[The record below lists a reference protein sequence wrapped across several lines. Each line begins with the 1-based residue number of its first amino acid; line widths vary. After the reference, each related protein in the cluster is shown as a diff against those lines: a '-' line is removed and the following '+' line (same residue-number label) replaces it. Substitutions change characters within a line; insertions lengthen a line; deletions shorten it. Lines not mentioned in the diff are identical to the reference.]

1 MPFHAPSLSTWLAA
15 PSSPDGAGGGLT
27 LSRLLVGLGSAALAV
42 VGLLLVLTGGHPWPG
57 LVVAGAGMLV
67 AAIPALPR
75 PGSLLGSHI
84 LLRMITLFTVTAAY
98 LDLTQ
103 GPAWLPAVA
112 AAIGVV
118 VLAGEPLLRTAVT
131 SAPLATAHLPGVP
144 DSPGITVQTWVVPAA
159 TTVQWIGGGVLA
171 VVGAPAWIWI
181 LTSLLIP
188 AAAIAVGLD
197 GLRHRLSVVRARRA
211 MAAAVHAYQPEF
223 FIYAGRQEDA
233 AYQVQM
239 WLPYLE
245 RTGRRFMIMTRAP
258 RPAATLAGLTDV
270 PVICC
275 RTVSDIESVLTPS
288 LTTVFYPNAA
298 SSNGQLVRYGHL
310 THVHLGH
317 GDSDK
322 ATSYSPLHAMYDV
335 IFSAGPAAIARY
347 GNHGVHIPADRFRIV
362 GRPQVEAVQQAD
374 GPIRGVEQPTVLY
387 APTWCGHVDETRYYS
402 IPRGER
408 IVQRLLDRGATV
420 VFRPHPF
427 NFDVTEDANTVLRIN
442 ELLRRD
448 AERTGRQHV
457 WGEQAT
463 GVMSLYD
470 CFNRSDAMISDV
482 SGVVSDFLFS
492 QKPLAMYAIGAREQF
507 IQDYPVSRAAYLLDS
522 DLANIDQVLGDLLG
536 EDPQAP
542 VRADLAKHYLGD
554 LPADHYSEVFVRTAT
569 GLITGTDPLL
579 SQHEHSAAEVDRSD
593 SDEGSATEASG
604 ADRAEGP
611 PTADPP
617 TDDPPTDESPTTEV
631 VPEPTAPSTGPKP
644 SRGGRRGGLLTR
656 GEMVAAAP
664 LLAAILAAATAV
676 TVTPVGVP
684 AVLAVLALLAVTWSG
699 QQPRLRRPTM
709 RALASWVPVRAL
721 LAVTVTAIAIRAGDV
736 SAPARWLLL
745 GSLLLALVCEVWVRQ
760 SRSVRRLRVR
770 QLDTLPHANKRP
782 PAQRWMFGLDV
793 VPLWLALVLGVV
805 GLPVWIAAGVALAGL
820 ALGVAMVVREQV
832 LIKIN
837 ERALAD
843 IRRAVQEYDPEFMV
857 YFAARTEDTYQL
869 AMWMPYFEQLGRRF
883 LVVLRQDSALEP
895 ITELTSAPVVL
906 CRKMAEVDQ
915 VTVPSMKAAFYV
927 NNGLVNTHMVEH
939 RDLTHVWLNHGDS
952 EKPACFNPVHAI
964 YDMIFSA
971 GPAGVERYARHGV
984 DIPRE
989 KFTVVGRPQLTG
1001 IREAESPI
1009 AEVEG
1014 PTVLYAPTWKGP
1026 YADSLLY
1033 SLPVGVGIVQGLIDR
1048 GCTVIFRAH
1057 PLNYTYDDAK
1067 RYIKKITAVLA
1078 ADQKASGRQHRWG
1091 EEAERTMDLLDCFNA
1106 SDAMVSDVSAVVTD
1120 YLQSRKPFAMY
1131 APTTGAD
1138 LMAEAPVA
1146 VASYVLNGDLENLDA
1161 VLDDLLHED
1170 PLVQQRAETRD
1181 HYLGSFTGD
1190 PAAPFLEAAAGMIDS
1205 PSPAELADD
1214 H

>member
-15 PSSPDGAGGGLT
+15 PSRPDSEGGGLT
-27 LSRLLVGLGSAALAV
+27 PRRLLLGSASSVLVV

-57 LVVAGAGMLV
+57 LLVTGAGMVV
-67 AAIPALPR
+67 AAVPAVRR
-75 PGSLLGSHI
+75 PDSLLGSHV

-98 LDLTQ
+98 LELSYRP
-103 GPAWLPAVA
+103 GWLPTLA
-112 AAIGVV
+112 AAIGVL
-118 VLAGEPLLRTAVT
+118 VLAGEPLLRSAVA

-159 TTVQWIGGGVLA
+159 TTVQWVAGGLLA
-171 VVGAPAWIWI
+171 VLGAPAWIWLLI
-181 LTSLLIP
+181 SLLIP

-197 GLRHRLSVVRARRA
+197 GLRHRLSVIRARRA
-211 MAAAVHAYQPEF
+211 MAAAVHAYEPEF
-223 FIYAGRQEDA
+223 VIYAGRQEDA

-258 RPAATLAGLTDV
+258 RPALTLAGLTDV

-275 RTVSDIESVLTPS
+275 RTVAEIESVLTPS

-298 SSNGQLVRYGHL
+298 SSNGQLVRYSHL

-335 IFSAGPAAIARY
+335 IFSAGPAAVARY

-362 GRPQVEAVQQAD
+362 GRPQVESVHRAR

-387 APTWCGHVDETRYYS
+387 APTWRGHVDETRYYS
-402 IPRGER
+402 IPRGEL

-427 NFDVTEDANTVLRIN
+427 NFDIAEDTATVLRIN
-442 ELLRRD
+442 ELLRVD
-448 AERTGRQHV
+448 AERTGRRHI

-463 GVMSLYD
+463 RVMSLYD
-470 CFNRSDAMISDV
+470 CFNTSDAMISDV

-492 QKPLAMYAIGAREQF
+492 QKPLAMYAIGTREQF
-507 IQDYPVSRAAYLLDS
+507 VEDYPVSRAAYLLDP
-522 DLANIDQVLGDLLG
+522 DLANVDQVLDDLLG
-536 EDPQAP
+536 EDPQAAA
-542 VRADLAKHYLGD
+542 RADLAKHYLGD
-554 LPADHYSEVFVRTAT
+554 LPAEHYSEVFVRTAME
-569 GLITGTDPLL
+569 LITGTDPLL
-579 SQHEHSAAEVDRSD
+579 SQHEHSAAEVDHSD
-593 SDEGSATEASG
+593 SNEGTAKEESPGPDSAEPDSPATEG
-604 ADRAEGP
+604 
-611 PTADPP
+611 T
-617 TDDPPTDESPTTEV
+617 
-631 VPEPTAPSTGPKP
+631 PEPAASSPASKSSG
-644 SRGGRRGGLLTR
+644 GGRLGGLLTR

-676 TVTPVGVP
+676 ITVPVWVP
-684 AVLAVLALLAVTWSG
+684 AVWALLALLAVTWSG
-699 QQPRLRRPTM
+699 MQPRLRRPTM
-709 RALASWVPVRAL
+709 RTLASWIPIRAL
-721 LAVTVTAIAIRAGDV
+721 LAVTVTAIALRAGDMSV
-736 SAPARWLLL
+736 PTLWLLL
-745 GSLLLALVCEVWVRQ
+745 GSLLLSLVCETWVRQ

-770 QLDTLPHANKRP
+770 QLDILTHANRRP
-782 PAQRWMFGLDV
+782 PAQRWMFLLDV
-793 VPLWLALVLGVV
+793 APLWLALVLGVFR
-805 GLPVWIAAGVALAGL
+805 LPVWIAAAVAFIGL
-820 ALGVAMVVREQV
+820 ALGGAMVVREQV

-857 YFAARTEDTYQL
+857 YFAARIEDTYQL

-906 CRKMAEVDQ
+906 CRKMAEVDE
-915 VTVPSMKAAFYV
+915 VTVPSMRAAFYV

-939 RDLTHVWLNHGDS
+939 RNLTHVWLNHGDS

-964 YDMIFSA
+964 YDMIFAA
-971 GPAGVERYARHGV
+971 GQAGVERYARHGV

-1001 IREAESPI
+1001 IEEAAAPI

-1026 YADSLLY
+1026 YSDSLLY

-1057 PLNYTYDDAK
+1057 PLNYKYDDAK
-1067 RYIKKITAVLA
+1067 RHIKKITAVLA
-1078 ADQKASGRQHRWG
+1078 ADKKASGRRHRWG
-1091 EEAERTMDLLDCFNA
+1091 EEAEQTMDLLDCFNA

-1138 LMAEAPVA
+1138 LMSAAPVA
-1146 VASYVLNGDLENLDA
+1146 VASYVLQGDLGNLDE
-1161 VLDDLLHED
+1161 VLDNLLQHD
-1170 PLVQQRAETRD
+1170 PLVRQRAETRD

-1190 PAAPFLEAAAGMIDS
+1190 PAEPFLEAAIRMIEA
-1205 PSPAELADD
+1205 PTPAESADGR
-1214 H
+1214 